1 MSAFLNRLRIIVV
14 DRDAADRIAAHLEKH
29 CLIRVVAAVP
39 ALDAVP
45 EWVTARRVDAVVLGE
60 AAMLTPEVRDRV
72 HGDMPEAALVLMP
85 GKGGQLDP
93 GEYPDAWV
101 APSEQLNAE
110 LTAVVLASTG
120 CSDGPATVNQVSPGL
135 SRSSWIY
142 SQGPL
147 FVVRG
152 SHEATE
158 MLTHKC
164 MHADFL
170 SIIESSGFH
179 QGLVYEAARASLLSI
194 NGARHREYRSVV
206 ASYFTRH
213 AAEGLRTPAQSTARA
228 LAKALVGRDQV
239 EFVGEFAVPYIKNGL
254 FDFFGFSAEEVESV
268 TWAVDRAAW
277 ATKDLSNR
285 RQAATEAA
293 EALYAISR
301 KAMSRQLGTNVSNPI
316 AAVAEAVEAGR
327 LPEML
332 GAGLVAS
339 MLSAGT
345 EPTINQ
351 LGIMATEL
359 SHCETLWDDMGRGR
373 QAISPVVEE
382 VLRYRSTNPRI
393 ARRVNG
399 NFVYRGVRFA
409 NGQRILVD
417 TGAANRDPR
426 RFSRPEQIDPDANRG
441 THLAFGH
448 GPHFCLGAAVSRVQL
463 QEALAILTNMF
474 QCPRIVE
481 RVDHKGQ
488 GLFGPEKLVVRLKP
502 REPV

>member
-1 MSAFLNRLRIIVV
+1 MSAFLNRLRVVVV
-14 DRDAADRIAAHLEKH
+14 DREAADEIAALLEKH
-29 CLIRVVAAVP
+29 RLIRVVAAVP
-39 ALDAVP
+39 VLDAVP

-60 AAMLTPEVRDRV
+60 GATLTAEVRDSL

-101 APSEQLNAE
+101 APSEQMDAQ

-120 CSDGPATVNQVSPGL
+120 CSDGPATINQVGPGL
-135 SRSSWIY
+135 SRSDWIY

-152 SHEATE
+152 APEATE
-158 MLTHKC
+158 MLVHKC

-170 SIIESSGFH
+170 SIVESSGFH
-179 QGLVYEAARASLLSI
+179 QGFVYEAARASLLST

-206 ASYFTRH
+206 ASYFTRN
-213 AAEGLRTPAQSTARA
+213 AAEGLRTPAQSSARA
-228 LAKALVGRDQV
+228 LAKTLVGRDQV
-239 EFVGEFAVPYIKNGL
+239 EFVGEFAAPYIKNGL
-254 FDFFGFSAEEVESV
+254 FDFFGFSAEEVEPV
-268 TWAVDRAAW
+268 IWAVDRVAW

-301 KAMSRQLGTNVSNPI
+301 KAMSRRLGANVSSPL

-332 GAGLVAS
+332 GTGLVAS

-345 EPTINQ
+345 EPTVNQ

-359 SHCETLWDDMGRGR
+359 SHCETLWDAMGQGK

-393 ARRVNG
+393 ARRVSG
-399 NFVYRGVRFA
+399 NFVYRGVKFTD
-409 NGQRILVD
+409 GQRVLLD

-426 RFSRPEQIDPDANRG
+426 RFPRPEQIDPVVNRG
-441 THLAFGH
+441 AHLAFGH

-463 QEALAILTNMF
+463 QEALAVLTEMF

-488 GLFGPEKLVVRLKP
+488 GLFGPEKLVVRLRPRKP
-502 REPV
+502 V